1 MGLGAVLPCL
11 WTLISLELLA
21 LVEGTVPLEDFY
33 PFGVEHGDSSTGK
46 QDDGGSGLLEISVN
60 FPFFGDRHSG
70 LYVNNNGLVSFLREV
85 SQFTPVAFP
94 IAGDRRVLAPFWSDV
109 DNRRAGEVYYR
120 ESKDPAI
127 LQRATEDIQRYFP
140 EFPEFTATWVLIATW
155 HRVTF
160 FGGSSFSPVN
170 TFQGVLITDGELS
183 FTIFQYEQIT
193 WTTGMHA
200 SSGGDFAGLGGIAAQ
215 AGFNAGDGKRYFN
228 IPGSRTEDIVD
239 VEETTNVGIP
249 GRWVF
254 RIDDALVLMGGC
266 NDSGSVCLNLR
277 PCLNK
282 GRCIDDCITGNPSYT
297 CSCPSGYTGKRC
309 QIDVNECSTYPC
321 QNGGSCIDGQNNF
334 TCLCL
339 PGFRGPLCGIDVNE
353 CSSQPCQNG
362 GTCID
367 GQNSFTC
374 LCPPGYKGPVCE
386 IDMDECEGILCRN
399 GGMCVEGVGHFTC
412 VCEPG
417 YTGETCET
425 EIKECDSQPCLNGG
439 QCIDRVNN
447 YTCVCPDSFTG
458 QHCETEVI
466 PCEGDACLNRH
477 TCNYIR
483 PGRYVCTCSPGYY
496 GNNCQYEEFEA
507 CPLKPC
513 LNGGSCSRANGTAVC
528 ICPPGVSGEYC
539 EEEGC
544 LCQNGGSC
552 TGINST
558 CECPSR
564 FTGEYCQFEITQ
576 TPCSFN
582 KPCPDGGP
590 CMEYGGTY
598 LCTCQTE
605 VVERDI
611 QPSVCDS
618 GPCLNGGFCSE
629 RDGGYICDC
638 KLGYR
643 GKHCEKV
650 RLSICASSP
659 CRNGGSCREV
669 AGGYHCSCPY
679 RFTGRHCE
687 IGKPDPCSS
696 SPCGNGGTCFHYIGK
711 YKCECAGGFTGR
723 HCENA
728 LDPCLSA
735 PCKNG
740 GNCTK
745 HIGGPYQC
753 LCQPGYH
760 GEHCEREMDCGAPV
774 QVKHAQVQYTSS
786 QPGSS
791 ALYTCHPGFTPV
803 PRDTVSVC
811 GGQGSWS
818 QPPVCEEINECLSQ
832 PCLNGGTCKDRVDTY
847 LCACE
852 EGFTGHN
859 CQTEL
864 DECLSEP
871 CKHGGSCVD
880 QPGSYF
886 CQCPQGFTGQDC
898 ETELDGCGSN
908 PCLNGGVCKGH
919 RGSYLC
925 LCKEGF
931 MGEACQTAEDP
942 CSLQPCGSRGY
953 CRSDKSGQYICTCK
967 VGHTGRDCEKE
978 LMPPAALQ
986 VVRVEE
992 GEVEVSWRSPDA
1004 PQELI
1009 DGFAV
1014 TYTPIGGGD
1023 RKTDYLDK
1031 QRSTHLLRSLAPG
1044 RLYNITAFSVKRNA
1058 NNNDISQPV
1067 LTIVRTRPR
1076 KVEDFHVAN
1085 VSTSRVWLK
1094 WALHSNRH
1102 TTVSRVRVSLHSS
1115 HSAENITVLLNTN
1128 TTEHSF
1134 GSLLPGEM
1142 YTVDIVTQS
1151 GLKPEELPTVSQSVG
1166 PIRLWTRPL
1175 APLNMSLS
1183 FITATTAQITWERPL
1198 IGSLDGYVINV
1209 TSSRTTKSRYL
1220 PNGKMS
1226 SYTVRELSPGL
1237 QYRLSLTAVRSTD
1250 HEQLHS
1256 DPLRLN
1262 ITTMLSDER
1271 SGRRE
1276 SAGSVGRGPQVVS
1289 GRAPSSRPL
1298 PTVQLD
1304 RENFDEIPRYTE
1316 LIDGRGRITAKF
1328 SNLQNKAI
1336 THRARPESP
1345 IKLENIE
1352 ETTNKISLALEIPE
1366 AENRKTEEQTGCK
1379 SNLCRNGGTCVKGP
1393 DSYLCECNVGF
1404 KGKHCE
1410 LFCQRVPHPCTR
1422 LYSET
1427 KTIPVWEG
1435 GVCHYLYKRT
1445 YKVHQDICYREICEP
1460 LLQKKPPRD
1469 RRLYRHK

>member
-1 MGLGAVLPCL
+1 
-11 WTLISLELLA
+11 LELLA

-46 QDDGGSGLLEISVN
+46 QDDGGSGLLEISVS

-155 HRVTF
+155 HKVTF

-183 FTIFQYEQIT
+183 FTIFHYEQIT

-277 PCLNK
+277 PCLNR

-309 QIDVNECSTYPC
+309 QIDVNECS
-321 QNGGSCIDGQNNF
+321 
-334 TCLCL
+334 
-339 PGFRGPLCGIDVNE
+339 
-353 CSSQPCQNG
+353 SQPCQNG

-374 LCPPGYKGPVCE
+374 LCPSGYKGPVCE
-386 IDMDECEGILCRN
+386 IEMDECEGSLCRN
-399 GGMCVEGVGHFTC
+399 GGVCVDGVGHFTC

-466 PCEGDACLNRH
+466 PCKGDACLNRH

-496 GNNCQYEEFEA
+496 GNNCQY
-507 CPLKPC
+507 
-513 LNGGSCSRANGTAVC
+513 
-528 ICPPGVSGEYC
+528 
-539 EEEGC
+539 EGC

-605 VVERDI
+605 VVERDKALAVCFSV

-659 CRNGGSCREV
+659 CRNGGSCREE

-723 HCENA
+723 HCENV
-728 LDPCLSA
+728 
-735 PCKNG
+735 
-740 GNCTK
+740 
-745 HIGGPYQC
+745 
-753 LCQPGYH
+753 LCVS
-760 GEHCEREMDCGAPV
+760 EMDCGAPV

-786 QPGSS
+786 LPGSS

-803 PRDTVSVC
+803 PGATVSIC
-811 GGQGSWS
+811 GGQGAWS

-832 PCLNGGTCKDRVDTY
+832 PCLNGGTCKDRVNTY

-852 EGFTGHN
+852 EGFAGPN

-871 CKHGGSCVD
+871 CKHGGSCMD

-898 ETELDGCGSN
+898 ETELDGCGSS

-919 RGSYLC
+919 RGIYLC
-925 LCKEGF
+925 VCKEGF
-931 MGEACQTAEDP
+931 MGETCQTAEDP

-967 VGHTGRDCEKE
+967 VGYTGRDCEKE

-1094 WALHSNRH
+1094 WALHNIRH
-1102 TTVSRVRVSLHSS
+1102 STVNRVRVSLRSS
-1115 HSAENITVLLNTN
+1115 QSAENITVLLNTN

-1175 APLNMSLS
+1175 APVNMSLS

-1226 SYTVRELSPGL
+1226 AYTVRELSPGL

-1250 HEQLHS
+1250 REQLHS

-1276 SAGSVGRGPQVVS
+1276 SAGSAGRATQVVS
-1289 GRAPSSRPL
+1289 GRAPSSRHL

-1304 RENFDEIPRYTE
+1304 RENFDELPRYTE

-1366 AENRKTEEQTGCK
+1366 AENRKTEEQAGCK

-1393 DSYLCECNVGF
+1393 DSYLCECTVGF
-1404 KGKHCE
+1404 KGKRCE

-1435 GVCHYLYKRT
+1435 GVCHYL
-1445 YKVHQDICYREICEP
+1445 
-1460 LLQKKPPRD
+1460 
-1469 RRLYRHK
+1469 